1 MPSPE
6 PEDPLAATLHGS
18 GLFPPGERVLVA
30 FSGGPDS
37 TALLLALH
45 EGGHDVVAAHYDH
58 ALQAGS
64 ELVAAHAERVCR
76 SLGISFICERRT
88 SPVPKGSLQAAA
100 RALRYDFLVR
110 SAQRTGASRVALG
123 HTADDLVEG
132 AVMHMLRGCGI
143 AGLRGMPAVRGTFVR
158 PMLDV
163 WRADVVAFLRKRGVT
178 ALEDPA
184 NSNPRYR
191 RVTVRRELLPALERD
206 RPGITRRFH
215 AAAKRAATM
224 QAAIA
229 ASAPAAREGDRI
241 SVEALQGVPEPV
253 AAEALRALYRRSGGP
268 DPALGRTH
276 IAAMLQLTRGG
287 PGGRG
292 VDLPSGRRFRV
303 VDSRM
308 EIVTRVASSMESL
321 LQVETCP
328 GCLRPDAAHLRA
340 GLELRIGFRRPGLRM
355 RPAGGR
361 GSRKLQDIFVD
372 AKVPREARD
381 TWPLVFAGD
390 RLAWVPGLAV
400 DSDLQS
406 PPGEPALHVT
416 VTRIL
421 SAGRLPKEQMLVSP
435 DRPRGESS

>member
-6 PEDPLAATLHGS
+6 LVDPLVAALHRS
-18 GLFPPGERVLVA
+18 AMFQPGERVLVA

-37 TALLLALH
+37 TALLLALQ
-45 EGGHDVVAAHYDH
+45 EAGHDVVAAHYDH
-58 ALQAGS
+58 ALQPGS
-64 ELVAAHAERVCR
+64 ELVAAHAERVCK
-76 SLGISFICERRT
+76 SLGISFVTERRT
-88 SPVPKGSLQAAA
+88 SAVQKGSLQAAA

-110 SAQRTGASRVALG
+110 SAQRAGASRVALG

-143 AGLRGMPAVRGTFVR
+143 AGLRGMPAVRGAFVR
-158 PMLDV
+158 PLLDV
-163 WRADVVAFLRKRGVT
+163 WRADVVVFLRRRLVT

-191 RVTVRRELLPALERD
+191 RVNVRHDLLPALERD
-206 RPGITRRFH
+206 CPGITRRFL
-215 AAAKRAATM
+215 AAAKRAAAM
-224 QAAIA
+224 QDAIA
-229 ASAPAAREGDRI
+229 KSAAVAMEGDGA
-241 SVEALQGVPEPV
+241 SVAALRRAPQPV

-268 DPALGRTH
+268 DPALDRTH
-276 IAAMLQLTRGG
+276 IAAMLKLTRGG

-308 EIVTRVASSMESL
+308 EIVPRVTPSMEAL

-328 GCLRPDAAHLRA
+328 GCLRPDAAHLRG

-390 RLAWVPGLAV
+390 RLAWVPGIAV

-406 PPGEPALHVT
+406 RPGEPALHVT

-421 SAGRLPKEQMLVSP
+421 SAGRTPKKQMPESP